1 MRNIG
6 KIKEDKP
13 KETIT
18 PRRMRNIGKIKED
31 KPKPNKW
38 KWGKAEKE
46 LIKYFK
52 QKYGDKD

>member
-1 MRNIG
+1 MPKETIIPRKMRNIG
-6 KIKEDKP
+6 RTKDDKP
-13 KETIT
+13 KL
-18 PRRMRNIGKIKED
+18 PGKL
-31 KPKPNKW
+31 PGKPNKW